1 MAHSE
6 LTAHAGTAC
15 AQVRDDSPKN
25 THTWKSF
32 MAGNGVESRSE
43 KDAGSTMLEV
53 GPSELKKIFKKNYA
67 VSLRIWPQWWDIL
80 QDGRSI

>member
-15 AQVRDDSPKN
+15 AQVLNDSPKS

-32 MAGNGVESRSE
+32 MAGNGVELRSE
-43 KDAGSTMLEV
+43 KDADSTILEV
-53 GPSELKKIFKKNYA
+53 GPSEFKKAFKKN
-67 VSLRIWPQWWDIL
+67 
-80 QDGRSI
+80 